1 MSTNHKD
8 QRPRRLRASD
18 IIRDSVA
25 ETRLHSSQLIQP
37 HFCLPGDS
45 GEEQIASMPGI
56 RRTGTK
62 ELLSTVRSDLELGI
76 QKVLLFGLAT
86 DDLKDSTGSN
96 SSDPGSAVTNAVR
109 ALKAEFGDELLVITD
124 VCLCAYTDHGHCG
137 LLEDGKVLNDASLA
151 PLTAMA
157 IAHADAGADVV
168 APSDMMDGRIQAMR
182 AGLDAAGHVD
192 VALLSYAVKYA
203 SAWYGPFRDAAN
215 SSPGQGDRKTYQMDP
230 RNSREA
236 LREAALDEEEG
247 ADMLMVKP
255 ALSYLDVISAVKANT
270 NLPVVAYN
278 VSGEYSAVKA
288 AADRGWLDEA
298 QVVQETLTSIARAG
312 ADMTITY
319 HARAALQNGWLG
331 Q

>member
-1 MSTNHKD
+1 MSIPHS
-8 QRPRRLRASD
+8 QPRPRRLRASS
-18 IIRDSVA
+18 IIRDAVA
-25 ETRLHSSQLIQP
+25 ETQLSSTQFIQP
-37 HFCLPGDS
+37 HFCLPRDS
-45 GEEQIASMPGI
+45 GNEAIESMPGI
-56 RRTGTK
+56 FRTGTK
-62 ELLSTVRSDLELGI
+62 ELLTAVRADLDLGI
-76 QKVLLFGLAT
+76 QKVLLFGLTT
-86 DDLKDSTGSN
+86 DAMKDELGSQ
-96 SSDPGSAVTNAVR
+96 SSSSGSAVTSAVQ
-109 ALKAEFGDELLVITD
+109 ALKAEFGDDILVMTD

-137 LLEDGKVLNDASLA
+137 LLEDGKVLNDPSLA

-157 IAHADAGADVV
+157 VAHADAGADVV
-168 APSDMMDGRIQAMR
+168 APSDMMDGRIGAMR
-182 AGLDAAGHVD
+182 RGLDAAGHCD

-236 LREAALDEEEG
+236 LREAALDEAEG

-255 ALSYLDVISAVKANT
+255 ALSYLDVIQSVKTNT
-270 NLPVVAYN
+270 QLPVVAYN

-298 QVVQETLTSIARAG
+298 QVVRETLTSISRAG

-319 HARAALQNGWLG
+319 HAREALKNSWIDQ
-331 Q
+331 